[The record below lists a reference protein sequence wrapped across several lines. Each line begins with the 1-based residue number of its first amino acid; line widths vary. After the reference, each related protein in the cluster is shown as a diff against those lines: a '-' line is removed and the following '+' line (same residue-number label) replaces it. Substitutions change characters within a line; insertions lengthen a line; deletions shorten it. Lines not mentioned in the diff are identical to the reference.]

1 VRVCM
6 FLKHMLMRV
15 GLCACAVDVCVCVC
29 VRVHVCMCARA
40 CVDVGVDVCLY
51 VCEYP
56 SQKKIYIR
64 WPDRIICD
72 ICSDQLMR
80 QRAPCPLA

>member
-1 VRVCM
+1 VRVQ
-6 FLKHMLMRV
+6 LM
-15 GLCACAVDVCVCVC
+15 GVCVCVC
-29 VRVHVCMCARA
+29 VRVHVCICARA
-40 CVDVGVDVCLY
+40 NVDVGVDVCLY
-51 VCEYP
+51 VCEYK
-56 SQKKIYIR
+56 SKKHIR